1 MARILSL
8 TRLPGTLG
16 DPVDAI
22 VISNAKTLGEWKA
35 DQECF
40 RSEITKGENAI
51 QIEIKGVDGKRYLER
66 AFHKQQERHCGHLP
80 NVRDEN
86 QPRAR
91 KEVKDINNGR
101 TTNST

>member
-22 VISNAKTLGEWKA
+22 VISNAKTLGEWNE

-51 QIEIKGVDGKRYLER
+51 QIEIKGVDGKRYR
-66 AFHKQQERHCGHLP
+66 S
-80 NVRDEN
+80 NVLFTN
-86 QPRAR
+86 S
-91 KEVKDINNGR
+91 KKDIVATCQMSGTKINLAPAKK
-101 TTNST
+101 